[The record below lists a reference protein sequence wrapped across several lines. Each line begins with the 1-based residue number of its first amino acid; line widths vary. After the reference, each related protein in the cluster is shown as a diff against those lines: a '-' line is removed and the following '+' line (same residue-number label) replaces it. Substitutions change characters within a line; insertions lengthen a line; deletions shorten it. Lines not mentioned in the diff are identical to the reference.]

1 MTSVAEGS
9 RVPTDTLVQHST
21 RIVLRPIAN
30 PLPLGFIA
38 LATGTLLLSGLQLGW
53 LEPTEGRQVATILLA
68 FVAPLQLIAS
78 IFGFLARDAVAGTG
92 MGILAGTWLSSA
104 LVTAQLPPAA
114 TSHTLGLLLL
124 IAAAAMLMPA
134 AAAALGKV
142 LATAVL
148 TTTAIRFAVTGVYQL
163 TAAEAWKEAAGLIG
177 VVLAAVALYTAFA
190 MLLEDVRRSTALPT
204 WRRGRG
210 KASLEG
216 NLSDQLSR
224 LEHEAGVREQL

>member
-1 MTSVAEGS
+1 MTAVAAAPHP
-9 RVPTDTLVQHST
+9 PTDALVRHST

-53 LEPTEGRQVATILLA
+53 LKPTEGHLVATILLA

-92 MGILAGTWLSSA
+92 MGILAGTWLSIA
-104 LVTAQLPPAA
+104 LVTRDLPSAG
-114 TSHTLGLLLL
+114 TSDALGLMLL
-124 IAAAAMLMPA
+124 ISAASMLIPA
-134 AAAALGKV
+134 AAATLGKL

-148 TTTAIRFAVTGVYQL
+148 TTTAIRFAATGVYQL
-163 TAAEAWKEAAGLIG
+163 TAGAAWKEAAGLIG
-177 VVLAAVALYTAFA
+177 VVLAGLALYTAAA
-190 MLLEDVRRSTALPT
+190 MLLEDVQRSTTLPT

-210 KASLEG
+210 QASLEG
-216 NLSDQLSR
+216 NLADQLSR